1 MRLTADLVSNAHRL
15 RAALLAGDLPA
26 VGACLS
32 TYWTQKK
39 AMAGTHATQKRK
51 LPALR
56 VDGWLALIVF
66 TPFPGGAEPAEVTAM
81 IECVRDCIYG
91 CALGG
96 AGGGGASLLAAV
108 HYRPGAHFLLF
119 PLVPQAF

>member
-51 LPALR
+51 VLPAQR
-56 VDGWLALIVF
+56 VDGSMIVF
-66 TPFPGGAEPAEVTAM
+66 TRGSQVVP
-81 IECVRDCIYG
+81 
-91 CALGG
+91 
-96 AGGGGASLLAAV
+96 SL
-108 HYRPGAHFLLF
+108 PK
-119 PLVPQAF
+119 